1 MKKYLNKGTPSE
13 MIVTVISVYGEKTI
27 IQYSNGEIG
36 EVPSCQLSEH
46 VEET

>member
-1 MKKYLNKGTPSE
+1 MTYLNKGTPSE
-13 MIVTVISVYGEKTI
+13 LVVTVISVNGDKTI
-27 IQYSNGEIG
+27 IQYGEIG

>member
-1 MKKYLNKGTPSE
+1 MTYLNKGTSSE
-13 MIVTVISVYGEKTI
+13 LVVTVISVNGETI

>member
-1 MKKYLNKGTPSE
+1 MTYLNKGTPSE
-13 MIVTVISVYGEKTI
+13 LVVIVISVNGDKTI